1 MDLTT
6 SYLGI
11 ELRNPIIA
19 GASNLTASM
28 DTMHRLEEAGAGAL
42 VVKSLFEEQ
51 IQIERFKLEEEMA
64 RYSEIH
70 AEMVSMF
77 PNVEHAGAEEHLHWV
92 RRAKNEL
99 SIPVIASLNAVNAS
113 TWVEYA
119 RKLADTGVDALEL
132 NFYSVPRD
140 PSVTGQD
147 IEDEQVSIVRDV
159 KRSVEIP
166 VSVKLSPFYPSV
178 ANVVSRLDAEGVDGF
193 VLFNRLFQPDIDP
206 DSEQNKYPLN
216 LSTATDSRLPLRYAG
231 LLHGTVAGSLA
242 ASTGVMTGKDVAR
255 MVLAGADCV
264 QVVSTLYRN
273 KVQHLETMLA
283 ELRGWMEAK
292 GYGSLGDFRGKLSR
306 QSSNDPWAYARA
318 QYVKVLLTR
327 NPLGSR

>member
-1 MDLTT
+1 MDIRT

-28 DTMHRLEEAGAGAL
+28 ETIHRLAEAGVGAL
-42 VVKSLFEEQ
+42 VLKSLFEEQ
-51 IQIERFKLEEEMA
+51 IQLERFKLDEEME

-70 AEMVSMF
+70 AEMVSLF
-77 PNVEHAGAEEHLHWV
+77 PNVEHAGPEEHLYWV
-92 RRAKNEL
+92 RRAKDEL
-99 SIPVIASLNAVNAS
+99 SIPVIASLNAVNPA

-140 PSVTGQD
+140 PSVTGQE

-178 ANVVSRLDAEGVDGF
+178 TNVVTRMDAEGVAGF

-206 DSEQNKYPLN
+206 DAEQNRYPLN
-216 LSTATDSRLPLRYAG
+216 FSTAADSRLPLRFAG
-231 LLHGTVAGSLA
+231 LLRGTVSGSIA

-255 MVLAGADCV
+255 MILAGADCV

-273 KVQHLETMLA
+273 KVQHVETMLA

-292 GYGSLGDFRGKLSR
+292 GYGSLDDFRGKLSR
-306 QSSNDPWAYARA
+306 QSSGDPWAYARA
-318 QYVKVLLTR
+318 QYVKLLLTR
-327 NPLGSR
+327 NPLA